1 MKYVTES
8 DIPFEEAFLM
18 DNRFIILNMLNQGI
32 WYVDTE
38 HPQWPKIKE
47 TALEIA
53 KTYGDKESIEKIKT
67 FDEVSRK
74 EQTT

>member
-1 MKYVTES
+1 MKYVTKS
-8 DIPFEEAFLM
+8 DIPLEEAFLM
-18 DNRFIILNMLNQGI
+18 DHRFILLNMLNQGI
-32 WYVDTE
+32 WYVDKE
-38 HPQWPKIKE
+38 HPQWSKIKE

-53 KTYGDKESIEKIKT
+53 KIFGDKESIEKIKS